1 MRTLSIATVPRYLG
15 TQYSSTRGSI
25 ISSLDSANYGQIRN
39 LLNLV
44 GIFVILPYPFEMF
57 WYAGFV
63 ISSQHLQQQQMPL
76 ESTDVN
82 VVSPAKFSMPVRVVL
97 FF

>member
-1 MRTLSIATVPRYLG
+1 MGFYAKSQAQAEVAAINTIH
-15 TQYSSTRGSI
+15 Q
-25 ISSLDSANYGQIRN
+25 LDSAKYGQIRS

-44 GIFVILPYPFEMF
+44 GIFVILPYPFEKF
-57 WYAGFV
+57 WYAVSV

-76 ESTDVN
+76 DSADCRSSHG
-82 VVSPAKFSMPVRVVL
+82 SPAKFSTAESTGRRR